1 MSYSKSRVKKSTRA
15 RCKRHNGGGLISF
28 LGVNSS
34 REPIPHVIIS
44 LLSVD
49 PIVVVSLS
57 HRPTKDDYHYPIYR
71 LLFIEHS
78 ILLDR
83 FRRFSSYL
91 SCATCSTFRPLMDMC
106 GVFMPDVHA
115 IMVCVAYVPKYH
127 YGDVS
132 SQAWESLNV
141 CNDIVKNI
149 FNKPYYTSNTVRLVC
164 NDVMTYDINVKY
176 DSKPLWPNTHGK
188 HFKRNCSNNNLQLM
202 FHHLH

>member
-91 SCATCSTFRPLMDMC
+91 SCATCSTFRPLMD
-106 GVFMPDVHA
+106 
-115 IMVCVAYVPKYH
+115 ICVEA
-127 YGDVS
+127 S
-132 SQAWESLNV
+132 
-141 CNDIVKNI
+141 CRM
-149 FNKPYYTSNTVRLVC
+149 YTQSWFVL
-164 NDVMTYDINVKY
+164 
-176 DSKPLWPNTHGK
+176 
-188 HFKRNCSNNNLQLM
+188 LM
-202 FHHLH
+202 FRSIITVTFLAKRESFSMYVMIFSKIYLINLIIRVIQFA

>member
-106 GVFMPDVHA
+106 GGFMPDVQYTQSW
-115 IMVCVAYVPKYH
+115 CVLLMFP
-127 YGDVS
+127 S
-132 SQAWESLNV
+132 
-141 CNDIVKNI
+141 II
-149 FNKPYYTSNTVRLVC
+149 TVRFLAKRESFSMYVMIFSKIHLINLLVRV
-164 NDVMTYDINVKY
+164 NQMT
-176 DSKPLWPNTHGK
+176 
-188 HFKRNCSNNNLQLM
+188 
-202 FHHLH
+202 

>member
-1 MSYSKSRVKKSTRA
+1 M
-15 RCKRHNGGGLISF
+15 ISF

-91 SCATCSTFRPLMDMC
+91 SSATCSTFRSLMDMC
-106 GVFMPDVHA
+106 GDFMPDVHA
-115 IMVCVAYVPKYH
+115 ITA
-127 YGDVS
+127 
-132 SQAWESLNV
+132 
-141 CNDIVKNI
+141 
-149 FNKPYYTSNTVRLVC
+149 
-164 NDVMTYDINVKY
+164 
-176 DSKPLWPNTHGK
+176 
-188 HFKRNCSNNNLQLM
+188 
-202 FHHLH
+202 